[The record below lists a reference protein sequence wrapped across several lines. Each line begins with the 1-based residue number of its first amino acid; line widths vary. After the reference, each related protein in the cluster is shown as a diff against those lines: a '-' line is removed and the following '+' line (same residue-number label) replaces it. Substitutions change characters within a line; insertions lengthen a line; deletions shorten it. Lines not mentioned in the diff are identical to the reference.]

1 MGRAPSPIRAMG
13 APILAGTPWSTRI
26 CSTPSASA
34 SRSNVALSDST
45 SASTSPCFTW
55 SPLFFFHSTIVPSSI
70 VSESFGMFMSGIGF
84 TSDRV
89 AHQALDIFA
98 GGNGRL
104 LERQAVRH
112 RDLGAAQPPDRCVE
126 VVEAPLL
133 HARGDLGGHLIPP
146 PALPGPHAPSPP
158 SERSPR
164 WRAVQQ
170 GGSRP

>member
-1 MGRAPSPIRAMG
+1 MGRAPYPIRAMG
-13 APILAGTPWSTRI
+13 APILAGSPWSTRI
-26 CSTPSASA
+26 CSAPWASA
-34 SRSNVALSDST
+34 ARANVALSDST

-112 RDLGAAQPPDRCVE
+112 RDLGPAQPPDRCVE

-133 HARGDLGGHLIPP
+133 HARAHLGRPP
-146 PALPGPHAPSPP
+146 L
-158 SERSPR
+158 
-164 WRAVQQ
+164 
-170 GGSRP
+170 SRRTFTHR